1 VQPIEGPN
9 TTIAPR
15 DRAHRHAEAPPP
27 RGRASVIAL
36 NPVSPSPETP
46 TPRLGLLQSPS
57 GEMHRQP
64 CRASF
69 ARRARSAHGASPQA
83 AASGTGPG
91 EDREAGEEGGAETA
105 ARRTKERS
113 PGGGPGAED
122 EGTAG
127 PWPGRAD
134 KGTFRAGPA
143 CPLIPISSAHR
154 PQGPALH
161 LAPTAAH
168 GPSRSPA
175 RVPTV

>member
-64 CRASF
+64 WRASF

-83 AASGTGPG
+83 AA
-91 EDREAGEEGGAETA
+91 
-105 ARRTKERS
+105 
-113 PGGGPGAED
+113 PGGGPGGGGGGWSRDGCSADQGAE
-122 EGTAG
+122 
-127 PWPGRAD
+127 PWR
-134 KGTFRAGPA
+134 RAGSRGRGHSRPMARPGGQGHLPRGACMCIDTYLVSPPA
-143 CPLIPISSAHR
+143 PRSSASSGAHC
-154 PQGPALH
+154 GP
-161 LAPTAAH
+161 
-168 GPSRSPA
+168 RSVA
-175 RVPTV
+175 

>member
-64 CRASF
+64 WRASF

-83 AASGTGPG
+83 AASATGPA

-143 CPLIPISSAHR
+143 WPLIPISSAHR

-168 GPSRSPA
+168 GPSRSTA